1 MNADVASTTTS
12 LFGDDLVL
20 PLTTNKEL
28 FVMRS
33 RPVLAR
39 FAILL
44 LLLGGVVSSQTTF
57 AQSDLPRRTIAITY
71 PLEETV
77 VVKFRGTT
85 LLPRLKGEA
94 KVKRGGRRGT
104 RVELAI
110 DNLPRAN
117 ELGGIY
123 TTFILWAISPS
134 GAVDNLGEIKR
145 GGSPYIASKLDVTTP
160 LQTFALVVTAEPHFL
175 MKVPSR
181 MVVLENIAP
190 QRPGKSQMET
200 VNVQYIGNSSD
211 YFRDPRVPE
220 IASTDYKDI
229 PVSLLGARQAVNL
242 ARFAGAQQDAPQ
254 ELQEAEDLLLIAEKA
269 LRFNEPTA
277 EVDIKA
283 RKATSFGVKAEEMA
297 ASRRTTR
304 LRREDIQRRDEALRS
319 AEKTAESG
327 QREIDQLRA
336 DLDREQRAR
345 ELAER
350 DAASANEQLREQR
363 SEVARLRD
371 ELQTVRT
378 EGEAAKI
385 SLARIEGAKR
395 AEDDRREAEAREQ
408 QRRATE
414 ATLKLTLAKYGTVKE
429 TAKGFQLLLP
439 ESIWSAPRAATLVSS
454 AAAKLEP
461 LAALIASNPDYQIV
475 IETYTDNK
483 GDEVS
488 LQQLTQ
494 ERARQL
500 SDRFQAA
507 GVDASRLQANG
518 MGAAN
523 PLSTNATL
531 SGRARNRRTEITFV
545 VPVRSTAANE

>member
-1 MNADVASTTTS
+1 
-12 LFGDDLVL
+12 
-20 PLTTNKEL
+20 
-28 FVMRS
+28 MRS
-33 RPVLAR
+33 RYVLTR
-39 FAILL
+39 FAMLL
-44 LLLGGVVSSQTTF
+44 LAGAALLSTATATIF
-57 AQSDLPRRTIAITY
+57 AQSDVPRRTIAITY
-71 PLEETV
+71 PLDETIL
-77 VVKFRGTT
+77 VKFRGTT

-94 KVKRGGRRGT
+94 KVKRAGRRGT

-123 TTFILWAISPS
+123 TTFVLWAISPS
-134 GAVDNLGEIKR
+134 GSVDNLGEIKR
-145 GGSPYIASKLDVTTP
+145 GGSQFIASKLDVTTP
-160 LQTFALVVTAEPHFL
+160 LQTFALIITAEPHFL

-190 QRPGKSQMET
+190 ERPGKSQIET

-220 IASTDYKDI
+220 IASTDYKEI

-254 ELQEAEDLLLIAEKA
+254 ELQQAEDLLLTAEKA
-269 LRFNEPTA
+269 FRFNEPTA
-277 EVDIKA
+277 DVDIKA
-283 RKATSFGVKAEEMA
+283 RTATSFGVKAEEMA
-297 ASRRTTR
+297 ASRRSAR
-304 LRREDIQRRDEALRS
+304 LRREETQRRDEALRS
-319 AEKTAESG
+319 AEMTAESA
-327 QREIDQLRA
+327 QKEIERLRG
-336 DLDREQRAR
+336 DLEREQRAR

-350 DAASANEQLREQR
+350 DAATANEQLREQR

-395 AEDDRREAEAREQ
+395 AEDERKEAEARDQ
-408 QRRATE
+408 QRRAAE
-414 ATLKLTLAKYGTVKE
+414 ITLKQTLGKYGTVKE

-439 ESIWSAPRAATLVSS
+439 ESIWSSPRAATLVSS

-461 LAALIASNPDYQIV
+461 LAALMASNPDYQIV
-475 IETYTDNK
+475 IETYTDSK

-507 GVDASRLQANG
+507 GVEASRLQANG

-523 PLSTNATL
+523 PLATNATL
-531 SGRARNRRTEITFV
+531 SGRARNRRTEITFTI
-545 VPVRSTAANE
+545 VPVRNTAANE